1 MGARVQMT
9 STFRAFA
16 SFSEASAFAKSAALE
31 RQCSVSVFQQSD
43 KWLVE
48 DLPSKVPPTPSAP
61 SSQEMDTSSTA
72 THLSNEQVSVDLQ
85 VATPHEKSAHK
96 NPLLIKYCI
105 GCGQCIPPGRVEVNP
120 NVARCTKCQ
129 SEFEQTHDTRQ
140 KIDEGLA
147 GTRDAHKK
155 MRGQLWGDMRNRGR
169 GK

>member
-1 MGARVQMT
+1 VGAVIKMT
-9 STFRAFA
+9 NTFRAFA
-16 SFSEASAFAKSAALE
+16 SFTEASAFAKSAAHE
-31 RQCSVSVFQQSD
+31 TQCSVSVFQQGD

-48 DLPSKVPPTPSAP
+48 YLPSP
-61 SSQEMDTSSTA
+61 QEMDTSSIA
-72 THLSNEQVSVDLQ
+72 THLSSKQASMDVR
-85 VATPHEKSAHK
+85 VAKPHEKSALE

-105 GCGQCIPPGRVEVNP
+105 GCGRCIPPARVELNP